1 MDSTL
6 MSNEKHEHDQLV
18 SQSVEGNDREANR
31 CRKSILQLALLASLV
46 SVGALLGAGEELA
59 GPILF
64 FITIPLVLEILSA

>member
-6 MSNEKHEHDQLV
+6 MSDEKREHDQLV

-46 SVGALLGAGEELA
+46 SVGALLAAENELA
-59 GPILF
+59 GPILV
-64 FITIPLVLEILSA
+64 FITIPLALEILAA